1 MAKTEDSFEYKL
13 AKEQTI
19 VFIWQSVMQDYEYK
33 TKDMNLFYEQVK
45 DIVPQRADFFINWFK
60 GFTAI
65 ADHDF
70 EAAQKLYSSAFDNI
84 EKAEEYSGRFVQQG
98 FTLFMYCQQKE
109 KALKIW
115 DYGIKLK
122 MVQPLDD
129 NFFDSFN
136 IKEQFWTQFAPAMFK
151 DKNWATEHAVN
162 DYKKFIG
169 DKIQASIERC
179 DSKKFKS
186 LTKDLNFNSYKIE
199 GVSPLYYAIQFK
211 ATLKAGSLA
220 YAEGM
225 VDFRTQQL
233 ASSMDFHR
241 VKEDKKQETILTI
254 RHNMK
259 QTYLESGLGQIMFQA
274 YYCKDEEI
282 PEKTAELEKI
292 ISYIIENTD
301 NVDDFKANAG
311 AAMKNTALY
320 LAAEVDDSQTAFLL
334 LKKGARDDKP
344 LGFASISFNK
354 KDGTVRKTDI
364 PNTFI
369 YRLIS
374 FHSWN
379 TLELYL
385 KDFKKQAEPQMTQ
398 VNEKYNITPL
408 VYFIMSTIYSARSEP
423 QFNQS
428 KELADSL
435 LPLFQNAGAKLEQ
448 NTAFGTAKQLLGM

>member
-1 MAKTEDSFEYKL
+1 MKKTEDTFEYTL

-19 VFIWQSVMQDYEYK
+19 VFIWQSIMQDYEYK
-33 TKDMNLFYEQVK
+33 NKDMELFYEQVK
-45 DIVPQRADFFINWFK
+45 DIVPVRSEFFISWFK

-70 EAAQKLYSSAFDNI
+70 DSAQNFYKKAFENI
-84 EKAEEYSGRFVQQG
+84 EKAEEYTGRFVQQG
-98 FTLFMYCQQKE
+98 FTLFMYCGQKST
-109 KALKIW
+109 ALKIW

-122 MVQPLDD
+122 MVQKLDD
-129 NFFDSFN
+129 NFFNSFN

-151 DKNWATEHAVN
+151 DQNWATEHAVN
-162 DYKKFIG
+162 DYKKFIA
-169 DKIQASIERC
+169 DKLHSSLERC
-179 DSKKFKS
+179 DSKKFKT
-186 LTKDLNFNSYKIE
+186 LAKNVDFNTYKIE
-199 GVSPLYYAIQFK
+199 GVSVLYYAIQFK
-211 ATLKAGSLA
+211 ATLKAGSQS

-241 VKEDKKQETILTI
+241 VTEEKKQETILTI

-259 QTYLESGLGQIMFQA
+259 QTYLESGLGQIMFKA
-274 YYCKDEEI
+274 YYCNDEEI

-292 ISYIIENTD
+292 IAHIIENTD
-301 NVDDFKANAG
+301 DVDDFKVNAG

-320 LAAEVDDSQTAFLL
+320 LAAEVDDSATASLL
-334 LKKGARDDKP
+334 LKKGAQDNKP

-354 KDGTVRKTDI
+354 KDGTVSKTDV

-379 TLELYL
+379 TLEIYL
-385 KDFKKQAEPQMTQ
+385 KDFKTAAEPQMTAI
-398 VNEKYNITPL
+398 NEKYNITPL

-435 LPLFQNAGAKLEQ
+435 LPLFESAGSKLDQ
-448 NTAFGTAKQLLGM
+448 NTAFGTARQLLGM